1 MTTRLFYSFK
11 ECVQKQLIKR
21 EYHFN
26 CGFARDVTAAMSRVN
41 VENKLLASDKLPPT
55 CPLRLCQVKLSLR
68 TGYKPRIINMIDMI
82 WYDTCMTLACHREAK
97 WLRKMIAKWLH
108 SYSLLVSLIDSHPPL
123 VSATRPLSVVFEMK
137 APPSRCTTWLCTS
150 SKATELFPDDPKRHK

>member
-1 MTTRLFYSFK
+1 MTTRLFCSSK
-11 ECVQKQLIKR
+11 ERVQKQLIKR

-68 TGYKPRIINMIDMI
+68 TGYKPRLIN
-82 WYDTCMTLACHREAK
+82 MTLACHREAK
-97 WLRKMIAKWLH
+97 WLH
-108 SYSLLVSLIDSHPPL
+108 SYLLLVSLIDSHPPL